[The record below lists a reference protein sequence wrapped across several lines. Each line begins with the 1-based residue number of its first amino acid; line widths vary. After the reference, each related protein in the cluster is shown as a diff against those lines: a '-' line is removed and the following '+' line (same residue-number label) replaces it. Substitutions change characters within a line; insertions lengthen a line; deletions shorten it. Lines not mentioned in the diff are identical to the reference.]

1 LALYYPEDKVAASR
15 YVKQAIPLM
24 IQNDIP
30 PNPCN
35 YALWYSYV
43 SNRDKELRLALDDVI
58 KEKGT
63 CPPLQS
69 KKLFEEHVV
78 KEEKELQI
86 HMQESLSDVITD
98 LATDAANTAEGT
110 KCYAKNLEQS
120 LDALAQDQ
128 APEEIKK
135 TVEQLIA
142 ATHEENS
149 IIETFE
155 QQMKAAELEIQSLR
169 EQLAEREKDA
179 ATDQLTKLANR
190 RAFDE
195 HLYKLVDAG
204 ETASLII
211 IDLDHFKQLND
222 TYGHLL
228 GDKVLQGV
236 GALLKKI
243 APENSLAARYGG
255 EEFAIL
261 FDGDQDKSYLLAEEI
276 RVMLQ
281 KLSIKKKNS
290 AECIDNITASFG
302 VAQLIDGEY
311 PEQLIERADAA
322 LYRAKEE
329 GRNTVRKAA

>member
-1 LALYYPEDKVAASR
+1 MALYYPEDKVAASR

-24 IQNDIP
+24 IQNDIA

-43 SNRDKELRLALDDVI
+43 SNRDKELKQALDDAI
-58 KEKGT
+58 KENGT
-63 CPPLQS
+63 CPPLLS

-78 KEEKELQI
+78 KEETELQKNV
-86 HMQESLSDVITD
+86 QESLDEVMSD
-98 LATDAANTAEGT
+98 LASDTAHTVEGT
-110 KCYAKNLEQS
+110 KCYAKNLEET
-120 LDALAQDQ
+120 LDALTHEQ
-128 APEEIKK
+128 APEDLKK
-135 TVEQLIA
+135 TVEQLIE
-142 ATHEENS
+142 ATREENS
-149 IIETFE
+149 VLASFE

-169 EQLAEREKDA
+169 EQLKEREQDA

-195 HLYKLVDAG
+195 QLYKLATSKA
-204 ETASLII
+204 TASLIL
-211 IDLDHFKQLND
+211 IDLDHFKKLND

-243 APENSLAARYGG
+243 APENSMPARYGG

-261 FDGDQDKSYLLAEEI
+261 FEAGEEASFQLAEEI
-276 RVMLQ
+276 RLMLQ
-281 KLSIKKKNS
+281 KLSIKRKNTE
-290 AECIDNITASFG
+290 ECIDNITASFG
-302 VAQLIDGEY
+302 VAQFGDGEH
-311 PEQLIERADAA
+311 PEQLIERADTA